1 MLAIDSAR
9 CSAQY
14 DQSDLDTPGGTHS
27 RTGEVEIL
35 GAEDNGDDQRIVVKK
50 YANRRLYNTATS
62 SYVTLDHLA
71 RLTQEGVD
79 FVVYDAKSGEDITRS
94 VLTQIIVEEE
104 AKGENL
110 LPIAFLRQLITFY
123 GDNMRWMVPQYLE
136 HMIQSFAENQDRMR
150 GAMQDAMGNLFPFGN
165 LEDMRKQNMAFF
177 EQAMR
182 VWSPFAAGQGTGQ
195 AAGGPAAGTR
205 PASRPA
211 APAPAVDPSEL
222 AAAKARAIQ
231 DQADLVRLKAE
242 VESLRAELQEKAKAL
257 EPTAT
262 PTTMPAGAPLGKDTA
277 NPPEPANNPGA
288 QTPVTEARPSTPV
301 PEKPAAATGR
311 RAAAKAPATK
321 PPAVKAPAAKAPAAK
336 TTGRT
341 APAKAAASKPPA
353 AKRGRPAGSTR
364 ARAAKAAPAKPADAN
379 QPAKTPDAKKN

>member
-1 MLAIDSAR
+1 MQQIATRLANPVDGKSTKQKGPELRLAIDSAR
-9 CSAQY
+9 CGAQY
-14 DQSDLDTPGGTHS
+14 GASDLNTPQF
-27 RTGEVEIL
+27 GEVENL
-35 GAEDNGDDQRIVVKK
+35 GAEDQGDDSRIVVKK

-182 VWSPFAAGQGTGQ
+182 VWSPFAPGQ
-195 AAGGPAAGTR
+195 AA
-205 PASRPA
+205 A
-211 APAPAVDPSEL
+211 APAGSVKAPQQPPVASPAPAAEAAEL
-222 AAAKARAIQ
+222 VAARAKAAQ
-231 DQADLVRLKAE
+231 DEAALARLKAE
-242 VESLRAELQEKAKAL
+242 IESLKAAL
-257 EPTAT
+257 E
-262 PTTMPAGAPLGKDTA
+262 
-277 NPPEPANNPGA
+277 
-288 QTPVTEARPSTPV
+288 
-301 PEKPAAATGR
+301 
-311 RAAAKAPATK
+311 AAAKAPAPAPSETAVAA
-321 PPAVKAPAAKAPAAK
+321 PLATETVSLPEAANSQAAVPPISEPAVEATPEPQAKPAARKPATRSTTARSSKAAPAASSAKKAAPAKAPAARRS
-336 TTGRT
+336 RT
-341 APAKAAASKPPA
+341 S
-353 AKRGRPAGSTR
+353 ST
-364 ARAAKAAPAKPADAN
+364 AAKASASKTTTAKASDP
-379 QPAKTPDAKKN
+379 KKS